1 MCTAAGFSKRVL
13 FALNIIDFCMGAAIV
28 LYGAWLLLPMHLD
41 HEFPHAWYLWISAF
55 VLGGVLILT
64 VFLSACGVWASR
76 TCGCCVP
83 FSSLLGIIVM
93 LLEVAL
99 ASATFFLESDVEKLL
114 NQAIDD
120 ADGTL
125 DGSGTG
131 AVNGT
136 AAPHKDLIPRDLATE
151 YNKYS
156 KVFAIVLYGMAFL
169 QVIRFVMGKCFRGAS
184 TDLEQPFNSSDLGGY
199 DDLADRRGPDI
210 REQVRGIREHNRW
223 LREREASYKVD
234 LRGDG
239 ANSIQ
244 MDEGKSACA
253 IS

>member
-93 LLEVAL
+93 LLVRAAAPAANTPRFPPADLVGSVSPEGRRQLIRPCCVCALQEVAL

-120 ADGTL
+120 ADGT
-125 DGSGTG
+125 
-131 AVNGT
+131 A
-136 AAPHKDLIPRDLATE
+136 
-151 YNKYS
+151 
-156 KVFAIVLYGMAFL
+156 
-169 QVIRFVMGKCFRGAS
+169 
-184 TDLEQPFNSSDLGGY
+184 
-199 DDLADRRGPDI
+199 
-210 REQVRGIREHNRW
+210 
-223 LREREASYKVD
+223 
-234 LRGDG
+234 
-239 ANSIQ
+239 
-244 MDEGKSACA
+244 
-253 IS
+253 